1 MADEQATVG
10 EIAEVETEATNAV
23 DTEYQHE
30 APEAEAEDV
39 DAEASDESGEDDQEA
54 EGAGDDDGED
64 DDDEEVELNLA
75 GNVRKFKANAP
86 ASEILEDVQSWAKEM
101 EAGVTRRNQELAEQ
115 RKAVE
120 GRMEALD
127 RIQKMDDEAIDLF
140 TQAQT
145 LDRNIYAMRQR
156 LQQIDR
162 NADPNGY
169 RFLSDDIAA
178 AEQRTAVAKQTLA
191 QREQESTLAK
201 QSELERLQR
210 EGEAVVRKA
219 MPKVD
224 PEKTIAYAVKTAG
237 IDEATARKQWAVNP
251 TVFIAFEKARQF
263 DEMRERAK
271 APPAQKQA
279 AKQIKS
285 RARQSAPRDMS
296 NPDNHKTA
304 DDFLRWERQQQAQKR
319 QAAPRAR

>member
-1 MADEQATVG
+1 MADEEATVG
-10 EIAEVETEATNAV
+10 DFAEVETEANNAV
-23 DTEYQHE
+23 DTEDQHE
-30 APEAEAEDV
+30 APEVEAEDV
-39 DAEASDESGEDDQEA
+39 DAEASDESGEDDPDA
-54 EGAGDDDGED
+54 ESDGDDDGE
-64 DDDEEVELNLA
+64 DEEVELNLA

-145 LDRNIYAMRQR
+145 LDRTIYAMRQR

-178 AEQRTAVAKQTLA
+178 AEQRTALAKQQLA

-201 QSELERLQR
+201 RAEIERLQR

-285 RARQSAPRDMS
+285 RARQSAPRDLS
-296 NPDNHKTA
+296 NPDNHNTA
-304 DDFLRWERQQQAQKR
+304 DDFLRWEQQQRAKKR
-319 QAAPRAR
+319 QAAPRPR